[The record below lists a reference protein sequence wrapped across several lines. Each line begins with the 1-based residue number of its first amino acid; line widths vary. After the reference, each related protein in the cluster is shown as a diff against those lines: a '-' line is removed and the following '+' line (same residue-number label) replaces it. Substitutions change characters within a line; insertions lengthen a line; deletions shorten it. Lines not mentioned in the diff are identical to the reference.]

1 MRILLVLLPLFIMLP
16 KGYAGTPPSD
26 TISVTCVYNAS
37 FDAPTFSRVGVA
49 QILGLLPDRLT
60 LVERSANGSFSILLG
75 ENEGNRWASLSND
88 LSETSLLTL
97 PFLTE
102 DTLSAEVIGF
112 LSEVRTMFKERSEGT
127 VSRKFPLGAKK
138 LVARAHYSL
147 DPLTDEEQALFGA
160 YAPVRFDVR
169 TYDER
174 GRPYIGG
181 TVIVGRDRD
190 TMLYLRIAVYL
201 PALATHVTLT
211 MHSHSVEHTK

>member
-1 MRILLVLLPLFIMLP
+1 MRILIALLPFCVLFSR
-16 KGYAGTPPSD
+16 GYAGTSPGD
-26 TISVTCVYNAS
+26 TLSVTCTYSAS

-49 QILGLLPDRLT
+49 QFLGLLPDRLT
-60 LVERSANGSFSILLG
+60 LIEHSTRNSFSILLG
-75 ENEGNRWASLSND
+75 EDEESRWVSLSDD
-88 LSETSLLTL
+88 LAETSLLTL
-97 PFLTE
+97 PFLKE

-112 LSEVRTMFKERSEGT
+112 LSEVRAMFKERGEGT

-160 YAPVRFDVR
+160 YAPARFEVR

-181 TVIVGRDRD
+181 TVIVGKDRD
-190 TMLYLRIAVYL
+190 AVLYLRIAVYL

-211 MHSHSVEHTK
+211 MRSHSITHTK

>member
-1 MRILLVLLPLFIMLP
+1 MRILIALLPFCIFFP
-16 KGYAGTPPSD
+16 RGYAGTPPSD
-26 TISVTCVYNAS
+26 TLSVTCTYSAS

-60 LVERSANGSFSILLG
+60 LIERSANGSFSILLEEDG
-75 ENEGNRWASLSND
+75 ESRWVSLSND
-88 LSETSLLTL
+88 SAKTSLLTL
-97 PFLTE
+97 PFLKE

-112 LSEVRTMFKERSEGT
+112 LSEVRTMFKKGGERT
-127 VSRKFPLGAKK
+127 VSRKFPLGTKK

-160 YAPVRFDVR
+160 YAPVRFEVR

-190 TMLYLRIAVYL
+190 AVLYLRIAVYL

-211 MHSHSVEHTK
+211 MRSYAVERTK